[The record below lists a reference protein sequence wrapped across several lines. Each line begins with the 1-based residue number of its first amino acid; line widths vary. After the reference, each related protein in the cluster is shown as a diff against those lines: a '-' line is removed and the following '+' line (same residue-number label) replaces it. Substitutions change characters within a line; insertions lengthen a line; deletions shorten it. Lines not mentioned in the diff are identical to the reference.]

1 MMRALWL
8 TVLMACACSQD
19 TTQLAKPAKVPGCA
33 GIGYVLTPTA
43 SACLYQDATRSNYP
57 WERECLL
64 GWRECG
70 QQPPG
75 CRQLPGFWVG
85 RIGWYVWVGAEVPGG
100 CGTASSSET
109 LNGYGC
115 GQQMIRDQELSACGY
130 WESISHR
137 PWVDSIGILCCK
149 VF

>member
-33 GIGYVLTPTA
+33 GI
-43 SACLYQDATRSNYP
+43 
-57 WERECLL
+57 
-64 GWRECG
+64 
-70 QQPPG
+70 
-75 CRQLPGFWVG
+75 
-85 RIGWYVWVGAEVPGG
+85 
-100 CGTASSSET
+100 
-109 LNGYGC
+109 
-115 GQQMIRDQELSACGY
+115 ELSACGY